1 MTAEIAE
8 IMDDAQRKAAGKA
21 IYETRIRPLVEPQHK
36 GKYLALDIAT
46 GDYAIHPYRLGQ
58 AAAELLARRPNAVVY
73 SVRVGYPTVY
83 RFRGLVKPVKETE

>member
-1 MTAEIAE
+1 MAAEIAE

-73 SVRVGYPTVY
+73 SVRIGYDAVVRIRSP
-83 RFRGLVKPVKETE
+83 RKIISG